1 MQCLYAA
8 YQCAFCGEPND
19 VPVDGGEALH
29 QELVED
35 CRVCCRPN
43 VLRLDLDLESG
54 FVAVQAARE
63 S

>member
-1 MQCLYAA
+1 MHDLSGQYLCS
-8 YQCAFCGEPND
+8 FCGQPNE
-19 VPVDGGEALH
+19 VPVDNGGATH

-35 CRVCCRPN
+35 CSVCCRPN

-54 FVAVQAARE
+54 EVAVYATRE